1 MSELVRSLT
10 PQLVPL
16 QMVCSGEPLVADRAG
31 EQISCDTQKRLGEAV
46 EQEVGGSELSCY

>member
-31 EQISCDTQKRLGEAV
+31 EQISCDTQRRLGEVV
-46 EQEVGGSELSCY
+46 EQELGGSELSCY